1 MNPRRALGS
10 RLVFGCMTIVVAGLL
25 ASSAA
30 WADVY
35 RVDSTA
41 PAGGDGLSWDT
52 AFKYVPDAL
61 AAAATGGEVRIAGGT
76 YRPDQDEAGNVTPG
90 DRHASFHMVSGLAI
104 FGGYAGLANPG
115 DPDARDIALYETIL
129 SGDLA
134 GNDDP
139 NDLFLNRTDNSYHVV
154 IASNTDASARL
165 EGVTVQGG
173 FAVTSDG
180 EPNGGGI
187 YMLDGS
193 ATFAACTIRWNATSL
208 GATSN
213 SAPAAGSGAGVYCYG
228 GAPTFTGCAVSGN
241 ATGPGQNGHGLY
253 YLNSSAGG
261 SGAGLCFCAAQPL
274 LSGCS
279 ITSNRTGKGGNG
291 HAVDGMAHY
300 DAAPGGGGGGV
311 YVAEGSVATFA
322 DCTFSDNNAGLGGTG
337 HYGTGMTGTGWG
349 GPGASGG
356 LGGAL
361 LASNSDVAVSGCI
374 FSGNHSGAGGTGGGA
389 GSNGHGNVGGAGG
402 TGGAVSFDG
411 GVVSFVGCDLLSNHG
426 GTGGGG
432 GSAGAS
438 GGGGSHGGDGGALRL
453 IGATASVRNCRF
465 TSNVSGNGGGGGAA
479 YQSWGTAGNGGSAG
493 DGGAVVATNTQT
505 VFTVANCLIAD
516 NHTGNGGNGGGGLG
530 QPGAGGTSGQDGG
543 LRSEAQLT
551 LRNCTIASNVVG
563 DPGTPN
569 GTAALTGG
577 VELLPGGT
585 ADLCSLILWGNA
597 GAAATVEGQQI
608 AGTPTTIDH
617 CCVQGWTGDLGGV
630 GNIGGDP
637 LFVDA
642 SGGNYHLGA
651 GSAAID
657 SGNNACV
664 DPDDLDLD
672 SNERRAD
679 DPGAPDCP
687 QGGCGDPPIVDM
699 GCYESVAPPG
709 DCNGNG
715 IPDDVDPAICRGD
728 CNCDGVVDFA
738 DINPFVSAL
747 VNGLYC
753 DGTGCNADINGDCT
767 VDFGDINPFVALLT
781 DNPLPISCE

>member
-1 MNPRRALGS
+1 VATAGWLAGQPARADI
-10 RLVFGCMTIVVAGLL
+10 F
-25 ASSAA
+25 
-30 WADVY
+30 Y
-35 RVDSTA
+35 VDDDA
-41 PAGGDGLSWDT
+41 PLGGDGMSWDT
-52 AFKYVPDAL
+52 AFKYVQDAL
-61 AAAATGGEVRIAGGT
+61 AVVGVGNEIHIAGGA
-76 YRPDQDEAGNVTPG
+76 YRPDQSETGVVTPG
-90 DRHASFHMVSGLAI
+90 DRHASFHLVSGLAI
-104 FGGYAGLANPG
+104 YGGYAGLANPT
-115 DPDARDIALYETIL
+115 DPDARDIALYDTIL
-129 SGDLA
+129 NGDLA

-139 NDLFLNRTDNSYHVV
+139 NDVFLNRTDNSYHVV

-165 EGVTVQGG
+165 DGVTIQGG
-173 FAVTSDG
+173 FAVTNDG

-193 ATFAACTIRWNATSL
+193 ATVADCTIRRNATHL
-208 GATSN
+208 GVDTPN
-213 SAPAAGSGAGVYCYG
+213 APAAGSGGGVYCQG
-228 GAPTFTGCAVSGN
+228 GAPTFTDCTVSGN

-279 ITSNRTGKGGNG
+279 IISNRTGKGGNG
-291 HAVDGMAHY
+291 HAVEGMGHY

-349 GPGASGG
+349 GPGGG
-356 LGGAL
+356 GGSGGAL
-361 LASNSDVAVSGCI
+361 LASSSDAVVSGCI
-374 FSGNHSGAGGTGGGA
+374 LSGNHSGAGGTGGGA

-438 GGGGSHGGDGGALRL
+438 GGGGSHGGDGGAFRL

-585 ADLCSLILWGNA
+585 ADLCSLILWGNT

-608 AGTPTTIDH
+608 AGTPPTIDH

-699 GCYESVAPPG
+699 GCYELGAPPG

-715 IPDDVDPAICRGD
+715 IPDDIDPAICRGD
-728 CNCDGVVDFA
+728 ANCDGQVDFG
-738 DINPFVSAL
+738 DINPFVAAL
-747 VNGLYC
+747 SNGLYC
-753 DGTGCNADINGDCT
+753 DGTGCNVDINGDCG

-781 DNPLPISCE
+781 SAPLPISCD